1 MVRVFPAFLS
11 EVRRPWLWLGSA
23 VCALLVLGLVA
34 IPLGMAS
41 VEPQKPPGID
51 HALLQAGM
59 SLMLTAAAVTGSF
72 SFTSDYR
79 AGCLT
84 RRVLLFQRGPAFAAR
99 VASTAL
105 AALLVGAAVGVL
117 YGVSGELMA
126 GAWGVTLQTVM
137 AFAGTA
143 AMGSLWGFAIG
154 SLIRSHLV
162 SLFAVPLSMVLPGL
176 LASGLGQEPWKYLF
190 PVLAA
195 DWADQVAV
203 HIPASDSFVGAVI
216 WLVLVTAV
224 AFGVFLKRDL
234 A

>member
-1 MVRVFPAFLS
+1 MVSAFLS
-11 EVRRPWLWLGSA
+11 DIRRPWLWLGSA
-23 VCALLVLGLVA
+23 ICALLVLGLVGVL
-34 IPLGMAS
+34 LGMAS
-41 VEPQKPPGID
+41 LELQKPPGID
-51 HALLQAGM
+51 RVLRQAGL

-79 AGCLT
+79 TGCFT

-99 VASTAL
+99 AASTSL
-105 AALLVGAAVGVL
+105 SALLVGATVGAMF
-117 YGVSGELMA
+117 GASGGILA
-126 GAWGVTLQTVM
+126 GAWGFSVQTVL

-162 SLFAVPLSMVLPGL
+162 SLFVVPLSLVLPEL
-176 LASGLGQEPWKYLF
+176 LADSSGRAGQYLF

-195 DWADQVAV
+195 EWAEQVAI
-203 HIPASDSFVGAVI
+203 HIPASGSFIGAGM
-216 WLVLVTAV
+216 WLVVVTAV
-224 AFGVFLKRDL
+224 AFGMFLKRDL